1 MNFECEFVT
10 YGTNEKFPFELYL
23 QVSYVRND

>member
-10 YGTNEKFPFELYL
+10 YGTNEKFQFALYF